1 MTPFVEV
8 VGAVAVAVVAT
19 GCENAVSSC
28 ATRAIVTSRDI
39 TPGDRPPSAAIEEGS
54 QAGCGATDHPGV
66 TSMGSVTRARATLA
80 RLLLVDDEP
89 YILESLQ
96 DTLRR
101 HYDVTTVV
109 RADDGLAQLRAD
121 PTRFAA
127 VISDMRMPGMSG
139 DAFLS
144 GAALIA
150 PDTTRILL
158 TGYADVE
165 TAISAVNTGQ
175 VFRFLTKPC
184 PADELLATCRAAVEQ
199 NRLRTA
205 EKQLLDQTLKGS
217 VKALS
222 DVLAL
227 AAPAVFGRSASVR
240 KLVAR
245 LAGAIG
251 LEDPWE
257 VEVAAL
263 LVHLGAVTLPAE
275 TAEKLYRGTTLTPG
289 EERMVER
296 VPELT
301 RRILENI
308 PRLEGVVEILDSYSR
323 DYGRQSPDGP
333 PPLGARVLR
342 LAVDFDALEAHGTD
356 PVVVIASMRNR
367 KKAYDPEL
375 LGAFAELV
383 ADPRDLRRVK
393 QIPLL
398 GLRAGMMLA
407 DDVRAS
413 NGNLLIARGHTAT
426 EQLVTRLWNLTASA
440 VREPLMVIDES

>member
-1 MTPFVEV
+1 
-8 VGAVAVAVVAT
+8 
-19 GCENAVSSC
+19 
-28 ATRAIVTSRDI
+28 
-39 TPGDRPPSAAIEEGS
+39 
-54 QAGCGATDHPGV
+54 
-66 TSMGSVTRARATLA
+66 MGSVTRARVTLA
-80 RLLLVDDEP
+80 RILVLDDEP
-89 YILESLQ
+89 FILESLQ

-101 HYDVTTVV
+101 HYDVTTAV
-109 RADDGLAQLRAD
+109 RAQDALELLRRT

-139 DAFLS
+139 NTFLS
-144 GAALIA
+144 EAQQLA

-184 PADELLATCRAAVEQ
+184 PAIELLATCAAAVEQ

-205 EKQLLDQTLKGS
+205 EKQLLDETLKGS

-227 AAPAVFGRSASVR
+227 AAPAAFGRSANVR
-240 KLVAR
+240 KLVTR
-245 LAGAIG
+245 LSAAIG
-251 LEDPWE
+251 LDDSWE

-275 TAEKLYRGTTLTPG
+275 TAEKLYRGSTLTPG
-289 EERMVER
+289 ENRMVER

-308 PRLEGVVEILDSYSR
+308 PRLEGVVAILDSYRRNYRGERSHPR
-323 DYGRQSPDGP
+323 GPAENEP
-333 PPLGARVLR
+333 PPGARVLR
-342 LAVDFDALEAHGTD
+342 LAVDFDAIEAHGAD
-356 PVVVIASMRNR
+356 PIVVIAAMRSR
-367 KKAYDPEL
+367 EKTYDPEML
-375 LGAFAELV
+375 AAFAELMC
-383 ADPRDLRRVK
+383 DPRDLRRVK

-440 VREPLMVIDES
+440 VREPLLVIDES

>member
-1 MTPFVEV
+1 MRDLKAP
-8 VGAVAVAVVAT
+8 G
-19 GCENAVSSC
+19 
-28 ATRAIVTSRDI
+28 RVTDDRD
-39 TPGDRPPSAAIEEGS
+39 
-54 QAGCGATDHPGV
+54 V
-66 TSMGSVTRARATLA
+66 TSMGSVTRARVTLA
-80 RLLLVDDEP
+80 RILLLDDEP

-96 DTLRR
+96 DALRR
-101 HYDVTTVV
+101 HYDVTTAV
-109 RADDGLAQLRAD
+109 RADDALEHLRAD
-121 PTRFAA
+121 PSRFAA

-139 DAFLS
+139 DAFLRE
-144 GAALIA
+144 ARLLA
-150 PDTTRILL
+150 PDTSRILL

-165 TAISAVNTGQ
+165 TAISAVNMGH

-205 EKQLLDQTLKGS
+205 EKQLLDETLKGS
-217 VKALS
+217 VKALA

-227 AAPAVFGRSASVR
+227 AAPAAFGRSASVR
-240 KLVAR
+240 KHVGR
-245 LAGAIG
+245 LSAAVGMA
-251 LEDPWE
+251 DSWE

-289 EERMVER
+289 EQRMVDR

-308 PRLEGVVEILDSYSR
+308 PRLEGVVAILESYRR
-323 DYGRQSPDGP
+323 DYGRAHVQGE
-333 PPLGARVLR
+333 PPLGARILR
-342 LAVDFDALEAHGTD
+342 LAVDFDALAAHGAD
-356 PVVVIASMRNR
+356 PIVVIASMRNR
-367 KKAYDPEL
+367 EKTYDATL
-375 LGAFAELV
+375 MAAFAELMC
-383 ADPRDLRRVK
+383 DPRDLRRVK

-440 VREPLMVIDES
+440 VREPLLVIDES

>member
-1 MTPFVEV
+1 
-8 VGAVAVAVVAT
+8 
-19 GCENAVSSC
+19 
-28 ATRAIVTSRDI
+28 
-39 TPGDRPPSAAIEEGS
+39 
-54 QAGCGATDHPGV
+54 
-66 TSMGSVTRARATLA
+66 MGSVTRARVTLA
-80 RLLLVDDEP
+80 RILVLDDEP
-89 YILESLQ
+89 FILESLQ

-101 HYDVTTVV
+101 HYDVTTAV
-109 RADDGLAQLRAD
+109 RAQDALEHLRRTPA
-121 PTRFAA
+121 RFAA

-139 DAFLS
+139 DTFLS
-144 GAALIA
+144 EAQQLA

-184 PADELLATCRAAVEQ
+184 PANELLATCAAAVEQ

-205 EKQLLDQTLKGS
+205 ERQLLDETLKGS

-227 AAPAVFGRSASVR
+227 AAPAAFGRSASVR
-240 KLVAR
+240 KLVTR
-245 LAGAIG
+245 LSNAIG
-251 LEDPWE
+251 LEDSWE

-275 TAEKLYRGTTLTPG
+275 TAEKLYRGSTLTPG
-289 EERMVER
+289 ENRMVER

-308 PRLEGVVEILDSYSR
+308 PRLEGVVAILDSYRRNYRGERSHPE
-323 DYGRQSPDGP
+323 GPAGNEP
-333 PPLGARVLR
+333 PPGARVLR
-342 LAVDFDALEAHGTD
+342 LAVDFDALEAHGAD
-356 PVVVIASMRNR
+356 PVVVIAAMRSR
-367 KKAYDPEL
+367 EKTYDPEML
-375 LGAFAELV
+375 AAFAELMC
-383 ADPRDLRRVK
+383 DPRDLRRVK

-440 VREPLMVIDES
+440 VREPLLVIDES

>member
-1 MTPFVEV
+1 MRREL
-8 VGAVAVAVVAT
+8 
-19 GCENAVSSC
+19 S
-28 ATRAIVTSRDI
+28 DLK
-39 TPGDRPPSAAIEEGS
+39 PGP
-54 QAGCGATDHPGV
+54 GATDDGGV
-66 TSMGSVTRARATLA
+66 TSMGSVTRARVTLA
-80 RLLLVDDEP
+80 RILVLDDEP

-101 HYDVTTVV
+101 RYDVTTAV
-109 RADDGLAQLRAD
+109 RAQDALEHLRRA
-121 PTRFAA
+121 PTPFAA

-139 DAFLS
+139 NTFLS
-144 GAALIA
+144 EARRLA

-184 PADELLATCRAAVEQ
+184 PANELLATCAAAVEQ

-205 EKQLLDQTLKGS
+205 EKQLLDETLKGS

-227 AAPAVFGRSASVR
+227 AAPAAFGRSANVR
-240 KLVAR
+240 KLVTR
-245 LAGAIG
+245 LSAAIG
-251 LEDPWE
+251 LEDSWE

-275 TAEKLYRGTTLTPG
+275 TAEKLYRGSTLTPG
-289 EERMVER
+289 EKRMVER

-308 PRLEGVVEILDSYSR
+308 PRLEGVVAILDSYQRNYRGERS
-323 DYGRQSPDGP
+323 DPGVPPSENEP
-333 PPLGARVLR
+333 PPGARVLR
-342 LAVDFDALEAHGTD
+342 LAVDFDAIEAHGAD
-356 PVVVIASMRNR
+356 PVVVIAAMRSR
-367 KKAYDPEL
+367 EKTYDPEML
-375 LGAFAELV
+375 AAFAELMC
-383 ADPRDLRRVK
+383 DPRDLRRVK

-440 VREPLMVIDES
+440 VREPLLVIDES

>member
-1 MTPFVEV
+1 
-8 VGAVAVAVVAT
+8 
-19 GCENAVSSC
+19 
-28 ATRAIVTSRDI
+28 
-39 TPGDRPPSAAIEEGS
+39 
-54 QAGCGATDHPGV
+54 
-66 TSMGSVTRARATLA
+66 MGSVTRARATLA
-80 RLLLVDDEP
+80 QLLVLDDEP
-89 YILESLQ
+89 YILESLR

-101 HYDVTTVV
+101 HYDVTTATRPAEAVE
-109 RADDGLAQLRAD
+109 RLQAD
-121 PTRFAA
+121 PGRFAA

-139 DAFLS
+139 ATFLNE
-144 GAALIA
+144 ARLIA

-184 PADELLATCRAAVEQ
+184 PANELLATCRAAVEQ

-205 EKQLLDQTLKGS
+205 EKQLLDETLKGS

-227 AAPAVFGRSASVR
+227 AAPAAFGRSASVR
-240 KLVAR
+240 KHVAR
-245 LAGAIG
+245 LSAAIG
-251 LEDPWE
+251 LEDSWE

-263 LVHLGAVTLPAE
+263 LFHLGAVTLPAE

-289 EERMVER
+289 EQRMVDR

-308 PRLEGVVEILDSYSR
+308 PRLEGVVAILDSYKR
-323 DYGRQSPDGP
+323 DFGRPGIDGP

-342 LAVDFDALEAHGTD
+342 LAIDFDVLEAHGAD

-367 KKAYDPEL
+367 AKAYDPSVL
-375 LGAFAELV
+375 AAFAELMS
-383 ADPRDLRRVK
+383 DPNDRRRVR

-407 DDVRAS
+407 DDVLSS

-426 EQLVTRLWNLTASA
+426 EQLVTRLWNLSASA
-440 VREPLMVIDES
+440 VREPLMVIEED

>member
-1 MTPFVEV
+1 M
-8 VGAVAVAVVAT
+8 
-19 GCENAVSSC
+19 
-28 ATRAIVTSRDI
+28 
-39 TPGDRPPSAAIEEGS
+39 
-54 QAGCGATDHPGV
+54 
-66 TSMGSVTRARATLA
+66 MGSVTRARATLA
-80 RLLLVDDEP
+80 QLLLVDDEP
-89 YILESLQ
+89 YILESLR

-101 HYDVTTVV
+101 HYDVTAVT
-109 RADDGLAQLRAD
+109 RPAEAIERLEAD
-121 PTRFAA
+121 PARFAA
-127 VISDMRMPGMSG
+127 VISDMRMPSM
-139 DAFLS
+139 S
-144 GAALIA
+144 GAAFLNEARLIA
-150 PDTTRILL
+150 PDTTRVLL

-184 PADELLATCRAAVEQ
+184 PADELLATCHAAVEQ

-205 EKQLLDQTLKGS
+205 EKQVLDETLKGS

-227 AAPAVFGRSASVR
+227 AAPAAFGRSASVR
-240 KLVAR
+240 KHVAR
-245 LAGAIG
+245 LSAAIG
-251 LEDPWE
+251 LDDSWE

-289 EERMVER
+289 EGRMVER

-308 PRLEGVVEILDSYSR
+308 PRLEGVVAILDSYR
-323 DYGRQSPDGP
+323 QDFGRPSVDGP

-342 LAVDFDALEAHGTD
+342 LAVDFDAIEAHGAD

-367 KKAYDPEL
+367 DRAYDPPL
-375 LGAFAELV
+375 LAAFAELMS
-383 ADPRDLRRVK
+383 DPNDRRRVK

-407 DDVRAS
+407 DDVLSS

-440 VREPLMVIDES
+440 VREPLMVIDED

>member
-1 MTPFVEV
+1 M
-8 VGAVAVAVVAT
+8 
-19 GCENAVSSC
+19 N
-28 ATRAIVTSRDI
+28 
-39 TPGDRPPSAAIEEGS
+39 
-54 QAGCGATDHPGV
+54 GATFLNE
-66 TSMGSVTRARATLA
+66 AR
-80 RLLLVDDEP
+80 
-89 YILESLQ
+89 
-96 DTLRR
+96 
-101 HYDVTTVV
+101 
-109 RADDGLAQLRAD
+109 QL
-121 PTRFAA
+121 
-127 VISDMRMPGMSG
+127 
-139 DAFLS
+139 
-144 GAALIA
+144 A

-184 PADELLATCRAAVEQ
+184 PTDELLATCQTAVEL

-227 AAPAVFGRSASVR
+227 AAPAAFGRSASVR
-240 KLVAR
+240 KHVAR
-245 LAGAIG
+245 LSEAIG
-251 LEDPWE
+251 LEDSWE

-275 TAEKLYRGTTLTPG
+275 TAEKLYHGTTLTPG
-289 EERMVER
+289 EQRMVDR

-308 PRLEGVVEILDSYSR
+308 PRLEGVVAILSSYR
-323 DYGRQSPDGP
+323 LDYGKQRPDATP

-342 LAVDFDALEAHGTD
+342 LAVDFDALEAHGAD
-356 PVVVIASMRNR
+356 PAVVIASMRSR
-367 KKAYDPEL
+367 DRTYDPML
-375 LGAFAELV
+375 IDAFAELMC
-383 ADPRDLRRVK
+383 DPHDLRRVK

-426 EQLVTRLWNLTASA
+426 EQLVTRLWNLSASA
-440 VREPLMVIDES
+440 VREPLMVIDDGS